1 MHAVKNKKDNICRH
15 KHILFHPNGII
26 LLLIIKFG
34 SKMDIG
40 KSFASTTDYL
50 ASSTPKGMTEFTKET
65 KIKKAID
72 AIANTP
78 KPVKREN
85 SPSPIFYF
93 W

>member
-1 MHAVKNKKDNICRH
+1 
-15 KHILFHPNGII
+15 
-26 LLLIIKFG
+26 
-34 SKMDIG
+34 MDIG

-50 ASSTPKGMTEFTKET
+50 ASSTPNGMTEFTEET

-78 KPVKREN
+78 KPMKRGN